1 MSQHT
6 YNAQIAMA
14 MLALVFMCSL
24 AFVAGCGGDEETKS
38 GGGFKQLD
46 RMAFPAINTV
56 LVPSAKKDLFN
67 ASAPSGDNAAFLA
80 DFTTTI
86 TALRT
91 NVGGRGVTQNSPA
104 LVSDAGLAD
113 ALCPDVVNVD
123 LGATTGNVVTITGT
137 APTQTLTTLTLNG
150 RNLTDDVIDAALKLI
165 LNNGGATDG
174 IASTKTYSGVFPY
187 LNTP

>member
-1 MSQHT
+1 MTQHA

-14 MLALVFMCSL
+14 MLALVFMSSL
-24 AFVAGCGGDEETKS
+24 AFVAGCGGDEEKKS
-38 GGGFKQLD
+38 GSKGYQVD

-67 ASAPSGDNAAFLA
+67 SAKPDRDNADFLA

-91 NVGGRGVTQNSPA
+91 NVSTRGVTQNSPA
-104 LVSDAGLAD
+104 LVTDAGLAD
-113 ALCPDVVNVD
+113 ALCPDVVNVN

-137 APTQTLTTLTLNG
+137 APTQTLMTLTLNG

-165 LNNGGATDG
+165 LNNGAATDSVG
-174 IASTKTYSGVFPY
+174 AHTYQAGFPY
-187 LNTP
+187 LSAP